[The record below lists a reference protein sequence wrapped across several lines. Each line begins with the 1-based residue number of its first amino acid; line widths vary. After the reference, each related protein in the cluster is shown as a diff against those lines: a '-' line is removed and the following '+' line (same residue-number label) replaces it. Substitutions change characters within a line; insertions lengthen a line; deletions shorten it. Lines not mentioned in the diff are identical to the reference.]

1 MRYVALACD
10 YDGTLAKDG
19 RVDDSTVEVLRRLA
33 NSGRRLILVSGR
45 LLEDLLEVFPQAT
58 MFDLIVAENGAL
70 LYDPTAHE
78 EKVLGE
84 RPPDVFIEAL
94 QARQVEPLGVGRSI
108 VATRE
113 PHQTTALE
121 VIRDLGL
128 EWHVIFNKGAVMI
141 LPASVNKSTGLLAA
155 LDSLDLS
162 PHNVVGIGDAEND
175 HVMLSTCE
183 CGVAVANALPMLKER
198 ADIVTRGD
206 HGAGV
211 VELIE
216 RILASDLRELDGQLA
231 RRHAI
236 VLGTDDSG
244 QEVILPSQRLC
255 VLLAGPSGS
264 GKSTMT
270 LGIIERLE
278 EQGYQFCLVDPEGDY
293 ESIQSAIVLG
303 EVEHAPDTWEILR
316 ALQRLNEE
324 VVTNLLGVPLND
336 RPDFF
341 INLLPRLTEV
351 RTRLGRPHWIV
362 VDEAHHLL
370 PPTGSPAAS
379 TLSQMKE
386 GLLLI
391 TVHPDR
397 LPREALSLVD
407 VVIALGEAPAPE
419 QTLQIVSEAL
429 GKPLPTGERPLSQG
443 GEASIWF
450 AGMDEP
456 PKRLHIAPAR
466 TERRRHVRKYAEGE
480 LGEDK
485 SFYFRGPE
493 GKLNLRAQNLSVFLQ
508 MADGVDDE
516 TWTYHLRRHD
526 YSRWFRE
533 AIKDEDLAEEV
544 VRIES
549 DSNVSPA
556 ESRGRMREAIEK
568 RYTLPA

>member
-10 YDGTLAKDG
+10 YDGTLAQDG
-19 RVDDSTVEVLRRLA
+19 RVDDSTVEALRRLA

-45 LLEDLLEVFPQAT
+45 LLEDLFDVFPQAM
-58 MFDLIVAENGAL
+58 MFDRIVAENGAL
-70 LYDPTAHE
+70 LYDPATHE

-84 RPPDVFIEAL
+84 RPPGAFVEAL
-94 QARQVEPLGVGRSI
+94 RARHVDPLGVGRSLI
-108 VATRE
+108 ATRE

-141 LPASVNKSTGLLAA
+141 LPAVVNKSTGLLAA

-162 PHNVVGIGDAEND
+162 PHNAVGIGDAEND
-175 HVMLSTCE
+175 HALLSTCE

-198 ADIVTRGD
+198 ADMVTRGD

-236 VLGTDDSG
+236 LLGTDDAN
-244 QEVILPSQRLC
+244 QELFLPSQRVC

-293 ESIQSAIVLG
+293 EGIQSAIVLG
-303 EVEHAPDTWEILR
+303 EAEHPPDTWEILR
-316 ALQRLNEE
+316 ALQLPEE
-324 VVTNLLGVPLND
+324 QVVINLLGVPLTD

-351 RTRLGRPHWIV
+351 RTRMGRPHWIV

-370 PPTGSPAAS
+370 PPSGSPAAS
-379 TLSQMKE
+379 TLSQLKE
-386 GLLLI
+386 GLLLV

-397 LPREALSLVD
+397 LAREALSLVD
-407 VVIALGEAPAPE
+407 VVIALGEAPTPE
-419 QTLQIVSEAL
+419 QTLRMVSEAV
-429 GKPLPTGERPLSQG
+429 GKPLPAGERPSSQG

-466 TERRRHVRKYAEGE
+466 TERRRHVRKYAEGDV
-480 LGEDK
+480 GEDK

-493 GKLNLRAQNLSVFLQ
+493 GKLNLRAQNLSVFQQ
-508 MADGVDDE
+508 MANGVDDE
-516 TWTYHLRRHD
+516 TWNYHLRRHD
-526 YSRWFRE
+526 YSRWLRE
-533 AIKDEDLAEEV
+533 AIKDDELAEEAAS
-544 VRIES
+544 IES
-549 DSNVSPA
+549 DNNASPTD
-556 ESRGRMREAIEK
+556 SRRRLREAIEK

>member
-1 MRYVALACD
+1 MRFVALACD

-19 RVDDSTVEVLRRLA
+19 RVDGSTVEALRRLA
-33 NSGRRLILVSGR
+33 DSGRRLILVSGR
-45 LLEDLLEVFPQAT
+45 LLEDLFEVFPQAK
-58 MFDLIVAENGAL
+58 MFDRIVAENGAL
-70 LYDPTAHE
+70 LYQPATNE

-84 RPPDVFIEAL
+84 HPQEAFVEAL
-94 QARQVEPLGVGRSI
+94 RTRQVEPLSVGRAI

-113 PHQTTALE
+113 PYQSTALD

-128 EWHVIFNKGAVMI
+128 EWQVIFNKGAVMM
-141 LPASVNKSTGLLAA
+141 LPAGVNKSTGLLAA
-155 LDSLDLS
+155 LDSLELS
-162 PHNVVGIGDAEND
+162 AHNVVSIGDAEND
-175 HVMLSTCE
+175 HALLSACE

-211 VELIE
+211 IELIE
-216 RILASDLRELDGQLA
+216 RILASDLRELDLQLA

-236 VLGTDDSG
+236 LLGTDDSG
-244 QEVILPSQRLC
+244 QQVLLPSHRVC
-255 VLLAGPSGS
+255 ILLAGPSGS

-293 ESIQSAIVLG
+293 GSIQSASVLG
-303 EVEHAPDTWEILR
+303 EVEHPPDTWEILR
-316 ALQRLNEE
+316 TLQRPDEQ
-324 VVTNLLGVPLND
+324 VVINLLGLPLTD

-351 RTRLGRPHWIV
+351 RTRMGRPHWIV

-370 PPTGSPAAS
+370 PPSGASAAS
-379 TLSQMKE
+379 TLSRLKD

-391 TVHPDR
+391 AVHPDR
-397 LPREALSLVD
+397 IAPEALALVD
-407 VVIALGEAPAPE
+407 VVVALGELPE
-419 QTLQIVSEAL
+419 QTLRMVSEAL
-429 GKPLPTGERPLSQG
+429 GKPLPTGGHMSTQG
-443 GEASIWF
+443 GGASIWF
-450 AGMDEP
+450 ARMDEP
-456 PKRLHIAPAR
+456 PKRLNIAPAH
-466 TERRRHVRKYAEGE
+466 TERRRHTRKYAEGD

-485 SFYFRGPE
+485 SFYFRGQA

-516 TWTYHLRRHD
+516 TWSYHLRRHD
-526 YSRWFRE
+526 YSRWYRE
-533 AIKDEDLAEEV
+533 AIKDDGLAEDATRV
-544 VRIES
+544 ES
-549 DSNVSPA
+549 DVNASPA
-556 ESRGRMREAIEK
+556 ESRRHLREAIEK